1 LSSGLLTALR
11 NRVGDVA
18 FLVLFG
24 LRAAS
29 SSSFVGFVYILLLVS
44 FTKSAQFPFRAWLP
58 AAISA
63 PTPVSALVHS
73 STLVTAGVYLLLRH
87 LSTFPTLLTYAGITT
102 IFLGGYTALLSCD
115 LKKIV
120 AFSTLSQLGLL
131 MLSFCCGS
139 KRAVLLHLLCH
150 GPFKALLFLCV
161 GTSIHSSYGSQESRY
176 AIHLGSARGLT
187 SVLGTISLFALSGLP
202 FLAGGISKHTL
213 FALISGSSSPLIIFV
228 SFLLGV
234 VLTGAYCAKFL
245 AL

>member
-1 LSSGLLTALR
+1 
-11 NRVGDVA
+11 VGDVA
-18 FLVLFG
+18 FLGLFG
-24 LRAAS
+24 LRAS
-29 SSSFVGFVYILLLVS
+29 FSSSFVRAIYILLLVS

-73 STLVTAGVYLLLRH
+73 STLVTAGVFLLLRH
-87 LSTFPTLLTYAGITT
+87 LSIFPTLLTYAGIIT
-102 IFLGGYTALLSCD
+102 IFLGGYTALLTCD

-131 MLSFCCGS
+131 MLSFSCGS

-161 GTSIHSSYGSQESRY
+161 GTSIHSNYGSQETRY
-176 AIHLGSARGLT
+176 ALNVGSARGLT
-187 SVLGTISLFALSGLP
+187 AVLGTISLVSLSGLP
-202 FLAGGISKHTL
+202 FLAGGVTKHTL
-213 FALISGSSSPLIIFV
+213 YAHLSGSNSTLIILV

-234 VLTGAYCAKFL
+234 LLTAAYCAKFL

>member
-1 LSSGLLTALR
+1 
-11 NRVGDVA
+11 VGDIA
-18 FLVLFG
+18 FLGLFG
-24 LRAAS
+24 LRASFS
-29 SSSFVGFVYILLLVS
+29 STFISSIYILMLIS

-73 STLVTAGVYLLLRH
+73 STLVTAGVFLLLRH
-87 LSTFPTLLTYAGITT
+87 LSFFPTLLTYAGIIT
-102 IFLGGYTALLSCD
+102 ILLGGYTALLTCD

-120 AFSTLSQLGLL
+120 AFRTLSQLGLL

-161 GTSIHSSYGSQESRY
+161 GTSIHSSYGSQETRY
-176 AIHLGSARGLT
+176 ALNLGSARGFT
-187 SVLGTISLFALSGLP
+187 TVLGTISLVSLSGLP
-202 FLAGGISKHTL
+202 FLAGGVSKHTL
-213 FALISGSSSPLIIFV
+213 FAHISGSGTHLIFLV

-234 VLTGAYCAKFL
+234 LLTAAYCAKFL

>member
-1 LSSGLLTALR
+1 L
-11 NRVGDVA
+11 GDVA

-24 LRAAS
+24 LRAS
-29 SSSFVGFVYILLLVS
+29 FPSSFVGCAYILLLVS

-73 STLVTAGVYLLLRH
+73 STLVTAGVFLLLRH
-87 LSTFPTLLTYAGITT
+87 LSTFPTLLTYAGIIT
-102 IFLGGYTALLSCD
+102 IFLGGYTALLTCD

-131 MLSFCCGS
+131 ILSFCCGS
-139 KRAVLLHLLCH
+139 KRAVLSHLLCH

-161 GTSIHSSYGSQESRY
+161 GTSIHCSFGSQETRY
-176 AIHLGSARGLT
+176 ALNLGSARGLT
-187 SVLGTISLFALSGLP
+187 TVLGTISLFSLSGLP

-213 FALISGSSSPLIIFV
+213 FANISGSSSPLIIFV

-234 VLTGAYCAKFL
+234 IFTAAYCAKIL
-245 AL
+245 GL